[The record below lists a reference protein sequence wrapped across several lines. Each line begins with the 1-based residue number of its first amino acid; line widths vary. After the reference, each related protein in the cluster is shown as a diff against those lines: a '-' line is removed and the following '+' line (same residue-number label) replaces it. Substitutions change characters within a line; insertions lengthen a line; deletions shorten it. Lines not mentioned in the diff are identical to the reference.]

1 MKIFAK
7 KNKNKIPD
15 KTIQHRSIQGKG
27 VNNVQILSLKH
38 NMPESCIRRPSG
50 LTDDEWDWLIEQ
62 TTTNLFANKESC
74 VMLEMVKLLLSK
86 KDNKPFVSILKSIG
100 VDTKKDLMLQNWQH
114 SMFRFFRHMC
124 AEDYRNAINHSGLKF
139 ATLEFYQNLT
149 FEWIS
154 VNQITVAKEHE
165 IFDAVNAKIGDTL
178 MIVARGFNDIE
189 TITIQYGNESFL
201 YYEKGVSSGFGDMM
215 YALKQA
221 IIQNKKEALRNTIP
235 KKNG

>member
-15 KTIQHRSIQGKG
+15 KTKQHRSIQGKG
-27 VNNVQILSLKH
+27 VNNVQNLSLKH

-62 TTTNLFANKESC
+62 TTMSLFTNKESC
-74 VMLEMVKLLLSK
+74 FMLEMVKLLLTE
-86 KDNKPFVSILKSIG
+86 KDNKPFMSILKSIG
-100 VDTKKDLMLQNWQH
+100 IDTKKDLMLQNWEH
-114 SMFRFFRHMC
+114 SAFRFFRHLC

-154 VNQITVAKEHE
+154 VNEITVAMKNDL
-165 IFDAVNAKIGDTL
+165 FDVVNAKIGDTL
-178 MIVARGFNDIE
+178 TIVARGFNDIE
-189 TITIQYGNESFL
+189 TITIQHGNESFL

-235 KKNG
+235 KARE